1 MPPKKRTKR
10 PEDVISELEGKFG
23 STSRKFEA
31 LKVAFCQRRILNRND
46 KESLMLLQL
55 DKERL
60 ETHLVELEKDFFDF
74 YDSMN
79 TQYKILQKFTI
90 LKVKGLEDQLHL
102 ARKKLH
108 DTETDLKGI
117 IDKRTKTI
125 EEKQNRIQNLE
136 MHVSRIHINM
146 EMVLQKTLSDLEKKL
161 SRDCET
167 WQLEGL
173 SLHEDTK
180 TCLVEHDLNVNE
192 I

>member
-1 MPPKKRTKR
+1 
-10 PEDVISELEGKFG
+10 
-23 STSRKFEA
+23 
-31 LKVAFCQRRILNRND
+31 VAFCQRRILNRND

-55 DKERL
+55 DMERL
-60 ETHLVELEKDFFDF
+60 ETHLVELEKGLFDF

-108 DTETDLKGI
+108 DTETALKGI

-136 MHVSRIHINM
+136 MHVSRFHINM
-146 EMVLQKTLSDLEKKL
+146 ETVLEKTLSDLEKRGSCKD
-161 SRDCET
+161 S
-167 WQLEGL
+167 
-173 SLHEDTK
+173 HYTK
-180 TCLVEHDLNVNE
+180 IPKHASWNM